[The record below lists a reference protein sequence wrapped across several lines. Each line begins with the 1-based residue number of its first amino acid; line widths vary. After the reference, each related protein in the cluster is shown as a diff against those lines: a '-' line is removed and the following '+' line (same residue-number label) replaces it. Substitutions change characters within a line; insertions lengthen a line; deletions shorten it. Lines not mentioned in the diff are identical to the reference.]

1 MIFIIYRN
9 LGLNSLTA
17 SLPVKKY
24 LFSAFYMPEP
34 TISTKITAEN
44 EIPKIPGLMDLT
56 FLGGRQTIS
65 KKFQIV
71 SSMKKMKQCDSAWES
86 KYYFLVYDQ
95 RWIFK
100 EKMSQLRPN
109 G

>member
-71 SSMKKMKQCDSAWES
+71 SSMKKMKQCDRECLGV
-86 KYYFLVYDQ
+86 KVL
-95 RWIFK
+95 
-100 EKMSQLRPN
+100 LP
-109 G
+109 GL